1 MKPFHSSSIAFLSFV
16 FSLCVAVAAFGADKA
31 KKPKL
36 ESAELGAAPNVH
48 SFGSTLLCGQPN
60 SAALEQ
66 AKNRGVKVA
75 ISLREEGET
84 DFDEAAAAKSAGLQ
98 FHRIPF
104 RAPETLNDKVFA
116 ATRKLLADSENN
128 PVLLYCGSAN
138 RVGAIWAA
146 HRALDDGLSIEAAM
160 KEGKEVGLK
169 SAAYEKITEE
179 YIQRN
184 KK

>member
-1 MKPFHSSSIAFLSFV
+1 MTMCRSSRIALLSFV
-16 FSLCVAVAAFGADKA
+16 FCLCIAATSVEADNA
-31 KKPKL
+31 TKPKL
-36 ESAELGAAPNVH
+36 EPAELGATPKVH

-60 SAALEQ
+60 AAALKQ
-66 AKNRGVKVA
+66 AKRRGVKVA
-75 ISLREEGET
+75 VSLREKGET
-84 DFDEAAAAKSAGLQ
+84 DFDEVETARSAGLQ

-104 RAPETLNDKVFA
+104 RAPDTLNDRVFA
-116 ATRKLLADSENN
+116 ATRKILADSENN
-128 PVLLYCGSAN
+128 PVMLYCGSAN

-179 YIQRN
+179 YIRRN